1 MVEECTAQTI
11 TGVPTLPPLH
21 GFSTHTCLCLAALPG
36 SQGPAGGGQHIR
48 GWAPERGAGPGA
60 GACGSRPGWASR
72 PRLGAAHQLWEQ
84 ACPHP
89 PTCWPWPTTALWTG
103 CSLRGEPWGPSGL
116 GWRLSLPRRGHR
128 NLPPPPPLCGA
139 HWPSHSGLLQTVV
152 IVGVFSSTS
161 KEASPPGGT
170 WAGAGDEPWGDWR
183 GGEQEGSGIASGGSG
198 PSPNPRLG

>member
-1 MVEECTAQTI
+1 MKLLKKAAPQLAPFRVLS
-11 TGVPTLPPLH
+11 G
-21 GFSTHTCLCLAALPG
+21 LAAKETPWPSPQLR
-36 SQGPAGGGQHIR
+36 H
-48 GWAPERGAGPGA
+48 
-60 GACGSRPGWASR
+60 RPGPVPATRNSAPSLS
-72 PRLGAAHQLWEQ
+72 PREAPHLLGAEGPETHG
-84 ACPHP
+84 PRVG
-89 PTCWPWPTTALWTG
+89 TG
-103 CSLRGEPWGPSGL
+103 PLEIAEGEPWGPSGL